1 MNLLDINALI
11 ALADPLHEHHEKV
24 ARWFVRVHQDGWA
37 TCPLTENGFIRI
49 VGHPQYPEG
58 PGTADAARRLLNA
71 LRAQPGHQFWPDS
84 VSLCD
89 TTRFRTL
96 PAAKDL
102 TDFYLL
108 ALAVEHEA
116 RFATLDRRF
125 DPAPVPGGAAA
136 YFLIP

>member
-1 MNLLDINALI
+1 MHLLDVNTLI
-11 ALADPLHEHHEKV
+11 ALADPLHVHHEKV
-24 ARWFVRVHQDGWA
+24 TRWFAERHRDGWA

-58 PGTADAARRLLNA
+58 PGTADTARRLLNA
-71 LRAQPGHQFWPDS
+71 LRAQAGHQFWSDA

-96 PAAKDL
+96 PGTRDL

-108 ALAVEHEA
+108 ALALEHEA

-125 DPAPVPGGAAA
+125 DPATLPGGAAA
-136 YFLIP
+136 YLLIA

>member
-1 MNLLDINALI
+1 MHLLDVNALI
-11 ALADPLHEHHEKV
+11 ALADPLHVHHETV
-24 ARWFVRVHQDGWA
+24 TRWFAQTHREGWA

-49 VGHPQYPEG
+49 IGHPQYPEG
-58 PGTADAARRLLNA
+58 PGTSDAARRLLNA
-71 LRAQPGHQFWPDS
+71 LRAQPGHQFWPDA

-96 PAAKDL
+96 PGARDL

-125 DPAPVPGGAAA
+125 DPATLPGGAGAC
-136 YFLIP
+136 FLIA